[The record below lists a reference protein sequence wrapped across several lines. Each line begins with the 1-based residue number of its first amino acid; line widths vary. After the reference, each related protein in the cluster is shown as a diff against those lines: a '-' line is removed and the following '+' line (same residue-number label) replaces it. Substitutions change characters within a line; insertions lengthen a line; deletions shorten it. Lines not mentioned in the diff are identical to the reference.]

1 MKDTTIIHVGIKIK
15 AKTADIAYQNA
26 QTFNKKYLNGT
37 MKAIIVDEIDRQTFW
52 VTLAPNE
59 KMATAKHYEYLED
72 NGFVVKAE

>member
-1 MKDTTIIHVGIKIK
+1 MKDTIIIHVGIEIK

-26 QTFNKKYLNGT
+26 HLNST